1 MDLGE
6 SKATKNLII
15 IVYLGSVT
23 RKVKKLTD
31 DRRSEI
37 ANRWVL
43 VHEKVARIWNMLKYQ
58 NLSETK
64 GMSHQVE
71 P

>member
-1 MDLGE
+1 M
-6 SKATKNLII
+6 
-15 IVYLGSVT
+15 T
-23 RKVKKLTD
+23 RKMKKLTD

-37 ANRWVL
+37 ANRRVL

-64 GMSHQVE
+64 GRATVRTVIESSFTRKKK
-71 P
+71 